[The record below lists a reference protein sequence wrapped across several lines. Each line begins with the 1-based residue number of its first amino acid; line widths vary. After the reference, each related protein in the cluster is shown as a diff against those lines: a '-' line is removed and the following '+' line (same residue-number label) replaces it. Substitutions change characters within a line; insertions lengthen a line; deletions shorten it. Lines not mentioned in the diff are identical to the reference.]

1 MQAHRLLFATLI
13 GSLLALGA
21 AAETIVVR
29 PDPCPAPANA
39 PKLIMFLDFPA
50 DDLNDD
56 AVDTDNV
63 AVYFITPTEG
73 WAAARILARFDIEG
87 RSARPHGRSCR

>member
-1 MQAHRLLFATLI
+1 MQAQRLLFATLT

-39 PKLIMFLDFPA
+39 PKLIMFLDVPA

-73 WAAARILARFDIEG
+73 WASARILARFDLEG
-87 RSARPHGRSCR
+87 RPARPPGRSCR